1 MPHCDYKNLCTAL
14 GEPSEGPPASNH
26 NHDSSRD
33 VHHSASIHTK
43 PEVHQGTEGTASLQP
58 KLGLLRIS
66 WIGADGRAAKVA
78 KHTSNSRNSRVQG
91 LGLRVFSDSARDCDQ
106 AHASSSLSGSHDR
119 LEIRDG
125 GLHIPQ
131 DGKSMQRGT
140 KHLVPTSATLLGLDG
155 A

>member
-43 PEVHQGTEGTASLQP
+43 SEVHQGTEGTASLQP

-106 AHASSSLSGSHDR
+106 AHASSSLSQSHMTDWKFVM
-119 LEIRDG
+119 G
-125 GLHIPQ
+125 GFTSHRTARVC
-131 DGKSMQRGT
+131 RGG
-140 KHLVPTSATLLGLDG
+140 HSISFPPARRCWV
-155 A
+155 